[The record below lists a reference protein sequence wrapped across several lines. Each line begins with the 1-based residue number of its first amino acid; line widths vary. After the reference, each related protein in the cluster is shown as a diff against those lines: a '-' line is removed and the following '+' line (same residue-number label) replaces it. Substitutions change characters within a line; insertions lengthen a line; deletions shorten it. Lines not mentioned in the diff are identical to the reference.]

1 MESNKGFFRDTF
13 LFGRS
18 TPNLLPVFADG
29 FINPLI
35 EVSLIKDGMTITNIR
50 NLDNVMTQRYRREHI
65 GFLGAYWKG
74 KVIPKRTGGMSYAM
88 QRHFFSGSKNVIVWE
103 PESVFM
109 CMELPLLL
117 SQSPLFA
124 TATGEE
130 NQYVHIYI
138 YIYVYNQISYLTW
151 VWRLNHFQKKRIKLF
166 KIRLSK

>member
-88 QRHFFSGSKNVIVWE
+88 QRHFFLGAKTSLCGNPNPYLCVWSY
-103 PESVFM
+103 PSFSVRVLY
-109 CMELPLLL
+109 LPQLLGKR
-117 SQSPLFA
+117 
-124 TATGEE
+124 TNT
-130 NQYVHIYI
+130 YIYI